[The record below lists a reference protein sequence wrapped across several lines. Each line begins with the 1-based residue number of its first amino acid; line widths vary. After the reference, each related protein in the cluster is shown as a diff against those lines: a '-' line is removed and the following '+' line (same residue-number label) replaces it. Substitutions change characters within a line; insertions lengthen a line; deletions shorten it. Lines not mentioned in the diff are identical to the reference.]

1 MTFPFFDPEV
11 ISAPDNRLPLYRR
24 VVSIERPG
32 LYFIGFIQPLGPI
45 MPLAEAQAEWV
56 ADLLGGR
63 ASLPAPAAMRKEV
76 EAEEAKMRKRF
87 VASKRHTVEV
97 DFYPY
102 LREIR
107 RERKLAAQRV

>member
-1 MTFPFFDPEV
+1 ML
-11 ISAPDNRLPLYRR
+11 SAPDNRLPLFRR
-24 VVSIERPG
+24 VVSVERPG

-45 MPLAEAQAEWV
+45 MPIAEAQSEWV
-56 ADLLGGR
+56 ADLIAGR
-63 ASLPAPAAMRKEV
+63 ATLPPPTEMREQIS
-76 EAEEAKMRKRF
+76 EEEAKQAKRF

-107 RERKLAAQRV
+107 RERKKAAERV